1 MNSDET
7 IIQAIGR
14 FLDSVGEHLANKEPT
29 EKQEILADLESHIY
43 KALNSRARGN
53 QPTLEDLQAVLAEMD
68 APESYA
74 QPAETPKTVPANKRK
89 MGIVALCI
97 CLGSL
102 VLLGP
107 SFFVRVTLHVTPIW
121 SFYFPF
127 LAGEIT
133 ALVLGIIYR
142 SDPYGK
148 AAAII
153 SAVLI
158 ALSILCLA

>member
-1 MNSDET
+1 MNVDAT
-7 IIQAIGR
+7 ISQIIGK
-14 FLDSVGEHLANKEPT
+14 FLDRVGEHLSYKES
-29 EKQEILADLESHIY
+29 QEREDILSDLESHIY
-43 KALNSRARGN
+43 ESLQSRAQDR
-53 QPTLEDLQAVLAEMD
+53 PATLEDIQAVLAEMD
-68 APESYA
+68 QPESYG
-74 QPAETPKTVPANKRK
+74 QVGEGPKTVPANKRK